1 LARRVLVCGGRN
13 YSNHRRFFQTL
24 DDIAWAL
31 GDLNDNELGEG
42 DKWLP
47 DWLIISGA
55 ATGADSLA
63 IEYAVV
69 NWCQLEEYPA
79 DWDKYGKRAGYIRNK
94 QMLEEGKPD
103 LVIAFPG
110 GKGTANMI
118 KLAKEAGVEVIE
130 VDF

>member
-1 LARRVLVCGGRN
+1 MPRRVLICGGRD
-13 YSNHRRFFQTL
+13 YADHRKFFQTL
-24 DDIAWAL
+24 DRIAWEL

-47 DWLIISGA
+47 DWHIISGA

-63 IEYAVV
+63 IDYAVV
-69 NWCQLEEYPA
+69 NWCGLEEYPA
-79 DWDKYGKRAGYIRNK
+79 DWTKHGKKAGYLRNK

-130 VDF
+130 VE